1 MLEGIRVIEVASMAA
16 APNATV
22 ILADL
27 GAEVIKIE
35 PLSGD
40 PWRFGHMTPGLP
52 PSKVAWTT
60 FIQNRTKK
68 PKPLQFSFWRKP

>member
-1 MLEGIRVIEVASMAA
+1 MSKILEGIKVIEVASMAA

-35 PLSGD
+35 PLTGS
-40 PWRFGHMTPGLP
+40 M
-52 PSKVAWTT
+52 VA
-60 FIQNRTKK
+60 RTG
-68 PKPLQFSFWRKP
+68 S

>member
-1 MLEGIRVIEVASMAA
+1 MAGILDGIKVIEVGSMAA

-52 PSKVAWTT
+52 PS
-60 FIQNRTKK
+60 
-68 PKPLQFSFWRKP
+68 

>member
-1 MLEGIRVIEVASMAA
+1 MSHILEGIKVIEVASMAA
-16 APNATV
+16 APDSTV

-40 PWRFGHMTPGLP
+40 PWRYGHMTPGVTIHPLP
-52 PSKVAWTT
+52 
-60 FIQNRTKK
+60 
-68 PKPLQFSFWRKP
+68 